1 MLLQFVQKC
10 LVIDIETERGLTPVP
25 TRGLERFE
33 QEFRFRLARG
43 LSQVIDT

>member
-1 MLLQFVQKC
+1 MLLQFVQEC
-10 LVIDIETERGLTPVP
+10 LVIDIETKRGLAPVP

-33 QEFRFRLARG
+33 QELGFRLAGG